1 MQVGTGQGPYLR
13 SLELLGKSSVTTKS
27 KNKKNVTCDR
37 PTNATTDGET
47 SVTRDKKTR
56 PDTRPISSR
65 WRVGRGSTLR
75 GRGSQ
80 SVGRGCILGGQGLL
94 CSEITNTV
102 NFAASEISRDGHSD
116 RPTKGH
122 TLL

>member
-1 MQVGTGQGPYLR
+1 MVDESHGNARG
-13 SLELLGKSSVTTKS
+13 GKSEKMTLDSPGYSLKDS
-27 KNKKNVTCDR
+27 NKTPRCRRSRNYQFEGD
-37 PTNATTDGET
+37 NE
-47 SVTRDKKTR
+47 TR

-102 NFAASEISRDGHSD
+102 NFAASEISRDGHPD
-116 RPTKGH
+116 RPRDTPSYRVA
-122 TLL
+122 